1 MKTMQFDPKSPSYV
15 FLNLMQEELE
25 DETDLLKF
33 GQVDHV
39 SYQQLNIGQQ
49 LPSYWTDDLKSNP
62 GGQYKFG
69 SMHLTIDPDRKNTIR
84 HAYGLLDLCGDIGG
98 LLDGLIY
105 LISFTFSPFWRFSF
119 RSHMLTKLFRAEPD
133 RETVQPQSDQLS

>member
-33 GQVDHV
+33 GQLDHV
-39 SYQQLNIGQQ
+39 EYQTMNIGQQ
-49 LPSYWTDDLKSNP
+49 LPSSWRDDLDKKP
-62 GGQYKFG
+62 DGQYKFG
-69 SMHLTIDPDRKNTIR
+69 SLHLTIDSDKKITIR

-105 LISFTFSPFWRFSF
+105 LISFAFSPFWKFSF
-119 RSHMLTKLFRAEPD
+119 KSYMLTKLFRAGPD
-133 RETVQPQSDQLS
+133 RSTVQTKPD